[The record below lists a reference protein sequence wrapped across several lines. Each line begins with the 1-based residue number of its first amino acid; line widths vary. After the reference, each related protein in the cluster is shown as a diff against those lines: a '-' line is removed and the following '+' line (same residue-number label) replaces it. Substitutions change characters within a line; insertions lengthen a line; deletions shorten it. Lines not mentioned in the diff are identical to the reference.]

1 MYKKSLNKK
10 SLKKKLSR
18 KQTGGSTNPFP
29 FTLRQLTGTR
39 TPYSSYMPVDPN
51 QRGSAMF
58 ALGTLGEAAG
68 NLFGGKDRDGDG
80 LMDGAFRDLRAKR
93 RRFKDNK
100 GFGFTYKDQQGNPV
114 VGDPR
119 ELYKA
124 SKDPNYTPRS
134 PQQMMQDYQTY
145 SRFGTDDQG
154 RLQSFITDK
163 PFDKRDFTNKGRLRN
178 FFQDDK
184 VTTAEEAYQQM
195 QPASEFD
202 FSPFMPKQK
211 TRTVTRTVTKPVAR
225 SASGV
230 SSGSGSTAVNTK
242 TDPKASAVINGV
254 TYTAS
259 DPVDNTANTPT
270 AFDRSGIYNQIMD
283 FEAKGGKY
291 DPVRGGIPHGSFG
304 NNIYSFTD
312 DKGVAISPTDP
323 RYRTMLADKM
333 EEVYGKDVAGFSPEA
348 QGAMI
353 DFGYSTGNDPRI
365 YLLDQYMKEQGLGD
379 LPGRSDYNLHMDKY
393 Q

>member
-1 MYKKSLNKK
+1 
-10 SLKKKLSR
+10 
-18 KQTGGSTNPFP
+18 
-29 FTLRQLTGTR
+29 
-39 TPYSSYMPVDPN
+39 
-51 QRGSAMF
+51 
-58 ALGTLGEAAG
+58 
-68 NLFGGKDRDGDG
+68 
-80 LMDGAFRDLRAKR
+80 
-93 RRFKDNK
+93 
-100 GFGFTYKDQQGNPV
+100 
-114 VGDPR
+114 
-119 ELYKA
+119 
-124 SKDPNYTPRS
+124 
-134 PQQMMQDYQTY
+134 MQDYQTY

-254 TYTAS
+254 PYTAS

-393 Q
+393 QWDDPTFKTQFQTEYDKYSDKINALTGQEQLRLMNQGRKFYYENIDRIDNPNYDPTDRDWETVF